1 MLLHQRL
8 RKRRRNKMAKL
19 PQPSVNIGMVGHVD
33 HGKSTLTRALTGTKT
48 DIHSEEIKRGI
59 SIKLGYAETPIY
71 KCENG
76 DGEEVFSREKSG
88 ESCKLERV
96 VSFVDAPGHETLMA
110 TMLSG
115 SSIMNGALL
124 VIAANEK
131 CPQPQTREHLIALD
145 IMGIKNI
152 IVVQNKIDLVTRERA
167 LESYKEIKEFL
178 KGSVAEDSPVIPV
191 SAYHNSNID
200 ALFGAIERI
209 IPTPEF
215 DPSAP
220 PRMYVARSF
229 DVNRP
234 GCLPLDLKGGVI
246 GGSLVEGELKIGD
259 EIEIV
264 PGLQTGKGGK
274 QVWENVVTSITT
286 LMAGKSTYDK
296 IRPGGLAAVGTT
308 LDPYLTK
315 GDSLTGRIV
324 GKVGQV
330 PPTIFSLTIDSHLL
344 KRVVGFQEE
353 QKVDPIRS
361 KENLMLT
368 VGTSNTV
375 GLVNNVKDGKVEI
388 SLKYP
393 VAAFEGER
401 VAVGRRISN
410 RWRLI
415 GYGNIVSI

>member
-1 MLLHQRL
+1 
-8 RKRRRNKMAKL
+8 MAKL

-33 HGKSTLTRALTGTKT
+33 HGKSTLTKALTGTKT

-59 SIKLGYAETPIY
+59 SIKLGYAETPVY
-71 KCENG
+71 RCRG
-76 DGEEVFSREKSG
+76 PGGEDFYTREKTNG
-88 ESCKLERV
+88 ECELERV
-96 VSFVDAPGHETLMA
+96 ISFVDAPGHETLMA

-131 CPQPQTREHLIALD
+131 CPQPQTREHLTALD
-145 IMGIKNI
+145 IMGIRNI
-152 IVVQNKIDLVTRERA
+152 VVVQNKIDLVTKERA
-167 LESYKEIKEFL
+167 LESYREIKAFL
-178 KGSVAEDSPVIPV
+178 KGSTAENAPVIPV

-200 ALFGAIERI
+200 TLFKAIEEL
-209 IPTPEF
+209 IPAPQF
-215 DPSAP
+215 DPGAP

-234 GCLPLDLKGGVI
+234 GILPSEMKGGVL
-246 GGSLVEGELKIGD
+246 GGSLVEGELAVGD

-264 PGLQTGKGGK
+264 PGLQMTKGGK
-274 QVWENVVTSITT
+274 QVWENVVTTITS
-286 LMAGKSTYDK
+286 LMAGKTSYEK

-308 LDPYLTK
+308 LDPFLTK
-315 GDSLTGRIV
+315 GDSFTGRIV

-375 GLVNNVKDGKVEI
+375 GQVSSVRDGKVEI
-388 SLKYP
+388 NLKYP

-415 GYGNIVSI
+415 GYGNILTV

>member
-1 MLLHQRL
+1 
-8 RKRRRNKMAKL
+8 MAKV

-33 HGKSTLTRALTGTKT
+33 HGKSTLTKALTGTKT

-59 SIKLGYAETPIY
+59 SIKLGYAETVIY
-71 KCENG
+71 RCQSEN
-76 DGEEVFSREKSG
+76 GEEVFFREKING
-88 ESCKLERV
+88 SCKLSRV

-131 CPQPQTREHLIALD
+131 CPQPQTREHLIALE

-167 LESYKEIKEFL
+167 LESYKEIKDFL

-200 ALFGAIERI
+200 TLLKTIEEM
-209 IPTPEF
+209 IPSPDF
-215 DPSAP
+215 DPKQP

-234 GCLPLDLKGGVI
+234 GCSPPDLKGGVL
-246 GGSLVEGELKIGD
+246 GGSLVEGELAVGD

-264 PGLQTGKGGK
+264 PGLQMTKGGK

-286 LMAGKSTYDK
+286 LMAGKSSYDR
-296 IRPGGLAAVGTT
+296 IRPGGLAAVGTR
-308 LDPYLTK
+308 LDPFLTK
-315 GDSLTGRIV
+315 GDSFTGRIV

-330 PPTIFSLTIDSHLL
+330 PPTIFSMSIDTNLL

-353 QKVDPIRS
+353 QKVDPIRN
-361 KENLMLT
+361 KESLMLT

-375 GLVNNVKDGKVEI
+375 GQVNSVRDGKVEI
-388 SLKYP
+388 NLKYP
-393 VAAFEGER
+393 VAAFIGER

-415 GYGNIVSI
+415 GYGNILSI

>member
-1 MLLHQRL
+1 MV
-8 RKRRRNKMAKL
+8 KL

-33 HGKSTLTRALTGTKT
+33 HGKSTLTKALTGTKT

-59 SIKLGYAETPIY
+59 SIKLGYAETPVY
-71 KCENG
+71 KCKSPGG
-76 DGEEVFSREKSG
+76 DEYYSREKAK
-88 ESCKLERV
+88 EDCELERV
-96 VSFVDAPGHETLMA
+96 ISFVDAPGHETLMA

-131 CPQPQTREHLIALD
+131 CPQPQTREHLTALD

-152 IVVQNKIDLVTRERA
+152 VVVQNKIDLVTRERA
-167 LESYKEIKEFL
+167 LESYKEIKTFL
-178 KGSVAEDSPVIPV
+178 KGSTAESAPVIPV

-200 ALFGAIERI
+200 TLFKAIEEL
-209 IPTPEF
+209 IPAPHF
-215 DPSAP
+215 DPKAP

-234 GCLPLDLKGGVI
+234 GIKPSEMKGGVL
-246 GGSLVEGELKIGD
+246 GGSLIEGELAVGD

-264 PGLQTGKGGK
+264 PGLQITKGGK
-274 QVWENVVTSITT
+274 QAWENVVTTITS
-286 LMAGKSTYDK
+286 LMAGKSSYDR

-308 LDPYLTK
+308 LDPFLTK
-315 GDSLTGRIV
+315 GDSFTGRIV

-330 PPTIFSLTIDSHLL
+330 PPTIFSLSIDSHLL

-375 GLVNNVKDGKVEI
+375 GQVGNVRDGKVEI

-401 VAVGRRISN
+401 VAIGRRISN

-415 GYGNIVSI
+415 GYGNIISV